1 LPLQSIDNIHSDD
14 SLPLGVLSV
23 GNSILDDVL
32 KENLEDTSGLF
43 IDETTNTLDTTMASQ
58 LANSR
63 LGDILDVI
71 MQDFAVTLG
80 TFLAKFLASFAC
92 SGYVEFF
99 LSV

>member
-14 SLPLGVLSV
+14 NLPLGVLSV
-23 GNSILDDVL
+23 GDSILDDVL

-43 IDETTNTLDTTMASQ
+43 IDETTNTLVTTMASQ
-58 LANSR
+58 MANSR

-71 MQDFAVTLG
+71 MQDVAVMLG

-92 SGYVEFF
+92 SKYVEFF